1 MQELLRL
8 AARKCGMSKKTEKAP
23 PGQSELSEKALDLK
37 QQADSAE
44 NAEYL
49 QHQTDTAG
57 EGRIAEL
64 GAHNPPMGALDAEG
78 HRPVLERS
86 RKVR

>member
-1 MQELLRL
+1 
-8 AARKCGMSKKTEKAP
+8 MSKDTKKTP
-23 PGQSELSEKALDLK
+23 PALDQTDLSEKALNLK
-37 QQADSAE
+37 QEGASDAD
-44 NAEYL
+44 AEYL

-57 EGRIAEL
+57 EGRIS
-64 GAHNPPMGALDAEG
+64 GDSDHNPPMGALDAEG

>member
-1 MQELLRL
+1 
-8 AARKCGMSKKTEKAP
+8 MSKDTKKAP
-23 PGQSELSEKALDLK
+23 PAPDQAELSEKALNLK
-37 QQADSAE
+37 QEGDTGE
-44 NAEYL
+44 DAEYL

-57 EGRIAEL
+57 EGRISEDSS
-64 GAHNPPMGALDAEG
+64 HNPPMGALDAEG

>member
-1 MQELLRL
+1 MT
-8 AARKCGMSKKTEKAP
+8 KKTEKASSEP
-23 PGQSELSEKALDLK
+23 DQTELSEKALNLK
-37 QQADSAE
+37 QQGEPTED
-44 NAEYL
+44 AEYL

-57 EGRIAEL
+57 EGRISEPSD
-64 GAHNPPMGALDAEG
+64 HNPPMGALEAEG

>member
-1 MQELLRL
+1 MRNCCMT
-8 AARKCGMSKKTEKAP
+8 KDTKKAP
-23 PGQSELSEKALDLK
+23 PAPDQAELSEKALNLK
-37 QQADSAE
+37 QEGEPTED
-44 NAEYL
+44 AEYL

-57 EGRIAEL
+57 EGRVSEPSS
-64 GAHNPPMGALDAEG
+64 HNPPMAALEAEG